1 MSRTNLENI
10 IPIYRIGDGY
20 AIAKDGSVTVGFILT
35 LPEYDTLSKADFRD
49 DGSGDG
55 MRLYTQLEAAI
66 KDLDEGYTFHQQD
79 IIYYAP
85 QDLPH
90 YDNYLS
96 KTVNRMYNGKRWLSN
111 KSYMFITKQKSI
123 SIQSDYSDEAID
135 KIVSVIKRFRAALSQ
150 FSPRRMDDKDW
161 LEYLRDFFSMQGRCA
176 LDLSFQDQKFGN
188 YKMAGIAV
196 LADPHIKSLRDK
208 VRNNATSSPYAQR
221 FNALVSPLCW
231 SVPCYKIINNI
242 ISREDPVAIRKHL
255 KTFTRNIAFLGKA
268 AASHIASADGRDHRN
283 GRKPP
288 CISPFQCLPDLS

>member
-1 MSRTNLENI
+1 MARTNLENI

-135 KIVSVIKRFRAALSQ
+135 KIVSVIKRFRAALSILPKAHGRQ
-150 FSPRRMDDKDW
+150 GLVGIPPGLLLHAGTMRPR
-161 LEYLRDFFSMQGRCA
+161 
-176 LDLSFQDQKFGN
+176 
-188 YKMAGIAV
+188 
-196 LADPHIKSLRDK
+196 P
-208 VRNNATSSPYAQR
+208 
-221 FNALVSPLCW
+221 LVSR
-231 SVPCYKIINNI
+231 SK
-242 ISREDPVAIRKHL
+242 IRKL
-255 KTFTRNIAFLGKA
+255 Q
-268 AASHIASADGRDHRN
+268 DGRHRSSRRSAHQITS
-283 GRKPP
+283 G
-288 CISPFQCLPDLS
+288 

>member
-1 MSRTNLENI
+1 MARTSLENI

-20 AIAKDGSVTVGFILT
+20 AIAKDGSVTVGFKLT

-49 DGSGDG
+49 DGTGEG

-96 KTVNRMYNGKRWLSN
+96 KTVNQMYNGKRWLSS
-111 KSYMFITKQKSI
+111 KSYIFITKQKSI

-161 LEYLRDFFSMQGRCA
+161 RSTALR
-176 LDLSFQDQKFGN
+176 L
-188 YKMAGIAV
+188 
-196 LADPHIKSLRDK
+196 
-208 VRNNATSSPYAQR
+208 
-221 FNALVSPLCW
+221 
-231 SVPCYKIINNI
+231 
-242 ISREDPVAIRKHL
+242 
-255 KTFTRNIAFLGKA
+255 
-268 AASHIASADGRDHRN
+268 
-283 GRKPP
+283 
-288 CISPFQCLPDLS
+288 

>member
-1 MSRTNLENI
+1 MARTNLENI

-123 SIQSDYSDEAID
+123 SIQSDYSDEAINMSTSPLSPGA
-135 KIVSVIKRFRAALSQ
+135 KIQVIKGPLSGLQ
-150 FSPRRMDDKDW
+150 GELVTVNGKSKVAVRLTMLGCAFVDIPVGCVEP
-161 LEYLRDFFSMQGRCA
+161 LE
-176 LDLSFQDQKFGN
+176 K
-188 YKMAGIAV
+188 
-196 LADPHIKSLRDK
+196 
-208 VRNNATSSPYAQR
+208 
-221 FNALVSPLCW
+221 
-231 SVPCYKIINNI
+231 
-242 ISREDPVAIRKHL
+242 
-255 KTFTRNIAFLGKA
+255 
-268 AASHIASADGRDHRN
+268 
-283 GRKPP
+283 
-288 CISPFQCLPDLS
+288 

>member
-161 LEYLRDFFSMQGRCA
+161 LEYLRDFFSMQGRSRFKIKNSETTRWPA
-176 LDLSFQDQKFGN
+176 SQFSQIRTSNHFG
-188 YKMAGIAV
+188 
-196 LADPHIKSLRDK
+196 IK
-208 VRNNATSSPYAQR
+208 
-221 FNALVSPLCW
+221 
-231 SVPCYKIINNI
+231 
-242 ISREDPVAIRKHL
+242 
-255 KTFTRNIAFLGKA
+255 
-268 AASHIASADGRDHRN
+268 
-283 GRKPP
+283 
-288 CISPFQCLPDLS
+288 

>member
-1 MSRTNLENI
+1 MARTNLENI

-20 AIAKDGSVTVGFILT
+20 VIAKDGSVTVGFILT

-96 KTVNRMYNGKRWLSN
+96 KTVNRMYNGKRWLSS
-111 KSYMFITKQKSI
+111 KSYIFITKQKSI

-150 FSPRRMDDKDW
+150 FSPRRIVPAWRRSPGDILTSPCRPCRDDAPSTSRFKIKNSETTRW
-161 LEYLRDFFSMQGRCA
+161 PASQFSQIRT
-176 LDLSFQDQKFGN
+176 SNHFG
-188 YKMAGIAV
+188 
-196 LADPHIKSLRDK
+196 IK
-208 VRNNATSSPYAQR
+208 
-221 FNALVSPLCW
+221 
-231 SVPCYKIINNI
+231 
-242 ISREDPVAIRKHL
+242 
-255 KTFTRNIAFLGKA
+255 
-268 AASHIASADGRDHRN
+268 
-283 GRKPP
+283 
-288 CISPFQCLPDLS
+288 

>member
-96 KTVNRMYNGKRWLSN
+96 KTVNSHVQWEAWLSN
-111 KSYMFITKQKSI
+111 KSYMFITKQKKHFDTKRLFGRGDRQNSECHKTL
-123 SIQSDYSDEAID
+123 QSC
-135 KIVSVIKRFRAALSQ
+135 ALSILPKAHGRQ
-150 FSPRRMDDKDW
+150 GLVGIPPGLLLHAGTMRPR
-161 LEYLRDFFSMQGRCA
+161 
-176 LDLSFQDQKFGN
+176 
-188 YKMAGIAV
+188 
-196 LADPHIKSLRDK
+196 P
-208 VRNNATSSPYAQR
+208 
-221 FNALVSPLCW
+221 LVSR
-231 SVPCYKIINNI
+231 SK
-242 ISREDPVAIRKHL
+242 IRKL
-255 KTFTRNIAFLGKA
+255 Q
-268 AASHIASADGRDHRN
+268 DGRHRSSRRSAHQITS
-283 GRKPP
+283 G
-288 CISPFQCLPDLS
+288 